1 MGLLG
6 IILFGA
12 VVGLVADLL
21 DRGHKQKWYVDVLLG
36 IIGALV
42 GGFLRQLFTDNNA
55 GASGALHWD
64 FWSFLWALAGT
75 LLVLFAYHKYLA
87 SRNRTPRV

>member
-12 VVGLVADLL
+12 VVGLIADAI
-21 DRGHKQKWYVDVLLG
+21 DRKHNQKWYVDVLLG
-36 IIGALV
+36 IIGAVV

-55 GASGALHWD
+55 GATGALSWD
-64 FWSFLWALAGT
+64 VWSFLWALGGT

-87 SRNRTPRV
+87 TRKPADRF